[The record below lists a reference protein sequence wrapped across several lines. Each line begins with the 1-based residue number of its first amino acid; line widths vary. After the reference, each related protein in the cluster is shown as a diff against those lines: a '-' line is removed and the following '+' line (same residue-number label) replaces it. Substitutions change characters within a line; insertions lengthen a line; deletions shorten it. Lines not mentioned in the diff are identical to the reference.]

1 MNSNNKLK
9 KKKKK
14 KRKLFPPLRNRTHNN
29 FHAQQDSTETEI
41 QLALNCNTNR
51 VTKSSPLELLI
62 GRTTRPYDLL
72 LLDNIE
78 EREIDISD
86 VRRQAIKNIE
96 ISAKYDKDRFD
107 KTKAKVVRYSLGD
120 FVLRKNE
127 ERRN

>member
-1 MNSNNKLK
+1 M
-9 KKKKK
+9 
-14 KRKLFPPLRNRTHNN
+14 
-29 FHAQQDSTETEI
+29 
-41 QLALNCNTNR
+41 
-51 VTKSSPLELLI
+51 TKSSPLELLI
-62 GRTTRPYDLL
+62 RRTTRPYDLL

-107 KTKAKVVRYSLGD
+107 KTIAKVVRYSLGD

>member
-1 MNSNNKLK
+1 M
-9 KKKKK
+9 
-14 KRKLFPPLRNRTHNN
+14 
-29 FHAQQDSTETEI
+29 
-41 QLALNCNTNR
+41 
-51 VTKSSPLELLI
+51 TKSSPLELLI

>member
-1 MNSNNKLK
+1 M
-9 KKKKK
+9 
-14 KRKLFPPLRNRTHNN
+14 
-29 FHAQQDSTETEI
+29 
-41 QLALNCNTNR
+41 
-51 VTKSSPLELLI
+51 TKSSRLELLI

-78 EREIDISD
+78 ETEIDISD
-86 VRRQAIKNIE
+86 VRRQPVKNIE

>member
-1 MNSNNKLK
+1 M
-9 KKKKK
+9 
-14 KRKLFPPLRNRTHNN
+14 
-29 FHAQQDSTETEI
+29 
-41 QLALNCNTNR
+41 
-51 VTKSSPLELLI
+51 TKSSRLELLI

-78 EREIDISD
+78 ETEIDISD

>member
-1 MNSNNKLK
+1 M
-9 KKKKK
+9 
-14 KRKLFPPLRNRTHNN
+14 
-29 FHAQQDSTETEI
+29 
-41 QLALNCNTNR
+41 
-51 VTKSSPLELLI
+51 TKSSPLELLI
-62 GRTTRPYDLL
+62 RRTTRPYDLL

>member
-1 MNSNNKLK
+1 M
-9 KKKKK
+9 
-14 KRKLFPPLRNRTHNN
+14 
-29 FHAQQDSTETEI
+29 
-41 QLALNCNTNR
+41 ALNCNTNR
-51 VTKSSPLELLI
+51 VTKSSRLELLI

-78 EREIDISD
+78 ETEIDISD

>member
-1 MNSNNKLK
+1 M
-9 KKKKK
+9 
-14 KRKLFPPLRNRTHNN
+14 
-29 FHAQQDSTETEI
+29 
-41 QLALNCNTNR
+41 
-51 VTKSSPLELLI
+51 TKSSRLELLI

-78 EREIDISD
+78 ETEIDISD
-86 VRRQAIKNIE
+86 VRRQAVKNIE